1 VNGLVLVAPAFAA
14 GMLLLQRQA
23 ELPHAGWA
31 TLLVLMA
38 LAAVLVAARA
48 ASRNAA
54 RTAVRAAA
62 PGIAV
67 RPLAVRTV
75 PFALTVVIAFGG
87 GFGWAALRAELALS
101 DALDRQWEGR
111 DISVTGVIAS
121 LPQPFERGVRFDF
134 DIEAALF
141 PGVLPASLPASQPG
155 ALLEP
160 NGQGVPSAA
169 MRDSPAGIPS
179 RVSLAWYNGLS
190 PEEFQEVQP
199 VRAGERWRFTVR
211 LRRPHGSVNPHG
223 FDYEAWL
230 LERGIRATG
239 YVRPARAGVASVTGV
254 TGEGGGTRRLDDLVL
269 RPGYLLER
277 LREQLRARLWQALA
291 EGRHAGIL
299 IALAI
304 GDQRA
309 IEADEWQVFART
321 GVSHLMSISGLHV
334 TMVSGLFGFLV
345 LWLWRRVPPLALR
358 WPAQKAGAVA
368 AAVAAL
374 LYCLLS
380 GFAVPAQRTLYMVT
394 VVAVAL
400 VLDRMTAASR
410 VLALALFVVLLL
422 DPWAVIAPGF
432 WLSFGAVAVIFH
444 VGANRPRVEARAEAL
459 RSRLM
464 ATLANWG
471 VVQWAVTVGLVP
483 LLLLLF
489 GQVSVVSPIANA
501 IAIPVVSFVI
511 TPLALAGALLPI
523 DALLLLADW
532 VTAQLMPLLEWLSD
546 LDGAVWQQHAPAWWT
561 LLPAVLGI
569 LWLLAPRGFPARPL
583 GVVLLLP
590 MFAIAPAGPGRGE
603 AWLTVFDV
611 GQGLAVLV
619 RTERHALLYDA
630 GPMWSPQADSGSR
643 VILPYLRGEGI
654 GSLDVLAVSHDDNDH
669 SGGAGSV
676 AAALPVARFVSS
688 MSMSELPAAWGAN
701 RLPYRQP
708 CRSGQ
713 AWAWDGVQ
721 FEWLH
726 PGGAGQAEQLAEPR
740 VSPNDRSC
748 VLRVGTAHGTALL
761 AGDIEKGS
769 ERVLL
774 ARHGSDGKLA
784 ADMLSVP
791 HHGSGTSSTPEFV
804 EAVSPRVAVFSVG
817 YRNRFGHPRAD
828 VWARYADA
836 ERVRTDEAG
845 AVGIRFADG
854 RMALQQARIN
864 NRRYWHGR

>member
-1 VNGLVLVAPAFAA
+1 MNGLVVAAPAFAA
-14 GMLLLQRQA
+14 GMLLLQRQSA
-23 ELPHAGWA
+23 LPHAGWA
-31 TLLVLMA
+31 ALLVVIS
-38 LAAVLVAARA
+38 LAAVWVAARA
-48 ASRNAA
+48 AVLIAA
-54 RTAVRAAA
+54 RTAVGDAVPGDAAKS
-62 PGIAV
+62 PV
-67 RPLAVRTV
+67 VRTGLL
-75 PFALTVVIAFGG
+75 ALTLVIALGG

-134 DIEAALF
+134 DIEAVLL
-141 PGVLPASLPASQPG
+141 PGVLPAPLPASQPG
-155 ALLEP
+155 ALLGP

-169 MRDSPAGIPS
+169 VRDSPAGIPS

-190 PEEFQEVQP
+190 PEEFQDVQP

-239 YVRPARAGVASVTGV
+239 YVRPARAVAAGVR
-254 TGEGGGTRRLDDLVL
+254 GEGGGTRRLDDLVL

-345 LWLWRRVPPLALR
+345 LWLWRRAPPLALR

-368 AAVAAL
+368 AALAAL

-410 VLALALFVVLLL
+410 VLALALVVVLLL

-444 VGANRPRVEARAEAL
+444 VGANRPRGEARAEAL
-459 RSRLM
+459 HSRLM

-483 LLLLLF
+483 LLLVLF

-523 DALLLLADW
+523 DALLLVADW
-532 VTAQLMPLLEWLSD
+532 VTAQLMPMLEWLSG

-590 MFAIAPAGPGRGE
+590 MFANAPAGPGRGE

-654 GSLDVLAVSHDDNDH
+654 GGLDVLAVSHDDNDH

-688 MSMSELPAAWGAN
+688 MSMSELPASWAAN

-713 AWAWDGVQ
+713 AWAWDGVR

-726 PGGAGQAEQLAEPR
+726 PGGAGQAEQLAEHR

-748 VLRVGTAHGTALL
+748 VLRVVTAHGAALL

-769 ERVLL
+769 ERALL

-784 ADMLSVP
+784 ADLLSVP

-804 EAVSPRVAVFSVG
+804 AAVSPRLAVFSVG

-854 RMALQQARIN
+854 RMALERSRVSS
-864 NRRYWHGR
+864 RRYWHGR

>member
-14 GMLLLQRQA
+14 GMLLLQRRV
-23 ELPHAGWA
+23 EVPHFGWA
-31 TLLVLMA
+31 TLLVLVA
-38 LAAVLVAARA
+38 LAAVWIAALNATRT
-48 ASRNAA
+48 AA
-54 RTAVRAAA
+54 RTAVGDAA
-62 PGIAV
+62 PGAATQSS
-67 RPLAVRTV
+67 AVRTGLI
-75 PFALTVVIAFGG
+75 ALTLAIAFGG

-134 DIEAALF
+134 DIEAAR
-141 PGVLPASLPASQPG
+141 LPAPQPG
-155 ALLEP
+155 ALLET

-239 YVRPARAGVASVTGV
+239 YVRPARAGVASVTG
-254 TGEGGGTRRLDDLVL
+254 EGGGTRRLDDLVL

-277 LREQLRARLWQALA
+277 LREQLRARLWQTLA

-410 VLALALFVVLLL
+410 VLALALVVVLLL

-444 VGANRPRVEARAEAL
+444 VGANRPGHGAGPATL
-459 RSRLM
+459 RGRLV

-483 LLLLLF
+483 LLLVLF

-523 DALLLLADW
+523 DGLLLVADW
-532 VTAQLMPLLEWLSD
+532 VTAQLMPLLEWLSG
-546 LDGAVWQQHAPAWWT
+546 LDVAVWQQHAPAWWT

-590 MFAIAPAGPGRGE
+590 MFAIAPPGPGRGE

-619 RTERHALLYDA
+619 RTERHSLLYDA

-654 GSLDVLAVSHDDNDH
+654 GGLDVLAVSHDDNDH

-688 MSMSELPAAWGAN
+688 MSMSELPAAWAAN

-748 VLRVGTAHGTALL
+748 VLRVGTAHGAALL

-769 ERVLL
+769 ERALL
-774 ARHGSDGKLA
+774 ERYGKDGKLA

-804 EAVSPRVAVFSVG
+804 AAVSPRLAVFSVG

-854 RMALQQARIN
+854 RMALERARVSG
-864 NRRYWHGR
+864 RRYWHGR